1 MNNKIDEISLD
12 VKKFLGRSAKSDQKI
27 VEIEGKINKMQN
39 YFSRPEMENH
49 VNLEEKSA
57 FNNFIRKGIKSD
69 LVTKAF
75 SGGAEDGGMLVT
87 SSLSKQII
95 AGINASSPMRQLS
108 SVESISTRSLDIVLE
123 DGAFASGWVA
133 ESGARAVTD
142 TPHLLKKTIHAHEI
156 YAQPKATQ
164 SIIDDSEINIDN
176 WLVAKIT
183 DSFVRLE
190 NEAFISGDGDNKPF
204 GLLTNADV
212 DRIDVGAAVESRML
226 LNLIN

>member
-75 SGGAEDGGMLVT
+75 SGGAEDGGVLVT

-108 SVESISTRSLDIVLE
+108 SVESISTRSLEYSVRRWCI
-123 DGAFASGWVA
+123 
-133 ESGARAVTD
+133 R
-142 TPHLLKKTIHAHEI
+142 I
-156 YAQPKATQ
+156 
-164 SIIDDSEINIDN
+164 
-176 WLVAKIT
+176 WLG
-183 DSFVRLE
+183 S
-190 NEAFISGDGDNKPF
+190 
-204 GLLTNADV
+204 
-212 DRIDVGAAVESRML
+212 
-226 LNLIN
+226 